1 MIYDSYVWKKTLKN
15 DLKQIKAFLLKY
27 YLKED
32 NGSESSDDVFIRLQ
46 KFFVFSSIIIRKL
59 VEAEKI
65 SDEAMAN
72 SVKIS
77 THEKINENKITIFN
91 DHKIDEFYDLEN
103 PKKGTMSIVN
113 LTNSF
118 IHSFHFMPAY
128 AWKII
133 DESLDEED
141 PENLKLD
148 KLVGVYFSTDKSKD
162 KSLNFIDFED
172 FEKIINLIIKDNIVS
187 SEWVDGK
194 YIKRSSIERPLSEE
208 TKRSLEE
215 HEKNKAIS

>member
-15 DLKQIKAFLLKY
+15 DLKQIKTFLLKY
-27 YLKED
+27 YSKAD
-32 NGSESSDDVFIRLQ
+32 NGSKSYDDAFIRLQ
-46 KFFVFSSIIIRKL
+46 KYFVFSSIIIRKL
-59 VEAEKI
+59 IEAEKI
-65 SDEAMAN
+65 SDEAMTN

-77 THEKINENKITIFN
+77 THEKINGKKITIFN

-128 AWKII
+128 DWKII
-133 DESLDEED
+133 DESLDED
-141 PENLKLD
+141 DFENLKLD
-148 KLVGVYFSTDKSKD
+148 KLIGIYFSTDKTKD
-162 KSLNFIDFED
+162 KNLNFINFED
-172 FEKIINLIIKDNIVS
+172 FEKIIDLIIKDNIVS

-194 YIKRSSIERPLSEE
+194 YTKRSSIEKPMSDE
-208 TKRSLEE
+208 TKRLIEE
-215 HEKNKAIS
+215 HENNKAIR

>member
-15 DLKQIKAFLLKY
+15 DLKQIKSFLLKY
-27 YLKED
+27 CSKD
-32 NGSESSDDVFIRLQ
+32 NGSKSNDEAFIRLQ

-59 VEAEKI
+59 IEADKI

-77 THEKINENKITIFN
+77 THEKNNENKITFFN
-91 DHKIDEFYDLEN
+91 DHKIDEFYDLDN

-118 IHSFHFMPAY
+118 IHSFHFMPDY
-128 AWKII
+128 DWKVI
-133 DESLDEED
+133 DENLDED
-141 PENLKLD
+141 DYENLKLE
-148 KLVGVYFSTDKSKD
+148 KLNGVYFSTDKTKD
-162 KSLNFIDFED
+162 KTLNFITFED

-187 SEWVDGK
+187 MEWINGK
-194 YIKRSSIERPLSEE
+194 FTKKSSVEKPLSEK
-208 TKRSLEE
+208 TIKMIEE
-215 HEKNKAIS
+215 YEKKAIR